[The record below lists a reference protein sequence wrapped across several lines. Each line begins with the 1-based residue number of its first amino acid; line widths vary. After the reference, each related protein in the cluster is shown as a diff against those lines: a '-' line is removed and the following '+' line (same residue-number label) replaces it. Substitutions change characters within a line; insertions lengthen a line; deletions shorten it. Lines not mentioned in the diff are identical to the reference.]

1 MIKSYRCR
9 PRCFSDVVGLLYA
22 VGGLTKAGDSLSTV
36 EVMDPLTGRWNPAE
50 AMSIRRSRVGVAVLR
65 NKLYGTRSFSNVLF
79 YFFESQFLLHIFSYW
94 WLQWLGE
101 AQYGR
106 NFGWKQ
112 TDVESHRI
120 HELQT
125 FCGRSCSLERP
136 PLCNHIKQI

>member
-65 NKLYGTRSFSNVLF
+65 NKLYGEFK
-79 YFFESQFLLHIFSYW
+79 FEF
-94 WLQWLGE
+94 
-101 AQYGR
+101 
-106 NFGWKQ
+106 K
-112 TDVESHRI
+112 
-120 HELQT
+120 
-125 FCGRSCSLERP
+125 
-136 PLCNHIKQI
+136 